1 MDPLRK
7 PSAHITLVPRQSP
20 VIEAPPPPFWPRMAR
35 ATALLAAAVAA
46 HTWLVRAPQPLP
58 SPFAAGVP
66 GLAAHLVAPAAAN
79 LATEAARAGRDSGP
93 RGRDHERVRVEHTLV
108 EAPHGMATP
117 LLRPGSP
124 QPLEFRSAGKQP
136 SPKPDDDAMI
146 VEARRTDAPAV
157 SSPGDL
163 TEASHPMVTPLTL
176 RVPSTQLLSAIE
188 LTGVPEAL
196 AAPAP
201 QLPSRRAAADTRPAR
216 TDVVTVSASPVDLPS
231 ELRKQ
236 KEIVL
241 QVLRDYRQ
249 AYERLDVSAA
259 QALWP
264 TLDVRALQNAFKDIE
279 AQQVRLGT
287 CGIDI
292 RGQDANARCPFEA
305 TYRPKVGSRVVR
317 VTEREWL
324 FNLSRNDAGWQIVNA
339 TIQTAH

>member
-7 PSAHITLVPRQSP
+7 PSPHITLVPRQSP
-20 VIEAPPPPFWPRMAR
+20 VVEEPPPPFWPRVAR
-35 ATALLAAAVAA
+35 ATTLLLVAVVA

-66 GLAAHLVAPAAAN
+66 GFAPHVVAPVAAN
-79 LATEAARAGRDSGP
+79 LAAEAARTGARQPAPQVAEDA
-93 RGRDHERVRVEHTLV
+93 RIRVEHTFV
-108 EAPHGMATP
+108 EAHPASGLT
-117 LLRPGSP
+117 LRRPTSP

-136 SPKPDDDAMI
+136 SPKPDDDATI
-146 VEARRTDAPAV
+146 VDARQTEAPPVSGPGDAVEASRPIA
-157 SSPGDL
+157 
-163 TEASHPMVTPLTL
+163 TPLAL
-176 RVPSTQLLSAIE
+176 RVPSMQLLSTVE
-188 LTGVPEAL
+188 LSGVPEVL

-201 QLPSRRAAADTRPAR
+201 RPPFRRDPGRAASE
-216 TDVVTVSASPVDLPS
+216 VVTVSAGPVDVAS

-241 QVLRDYRQ
+241 QVLRDYQQ

-287 CGIDI
+287 CGVDI
-292 RGQDANARCPFEA
+292 HGRDANARCPFEA

-317 VTEREWL
+317 ITEREWL